1 MVQVVVRLVAL
12 TVVLLATPEVVFSQ
26 GLQRS
31 PAALAAAGWTAIEER
46 RFDDALEAFTEAA
59 GPGRS
64 DPYLCTG
71 AGFAAFM
78 LGQDAEAQS
87 WLEQALKLVPKNTD
101 ASLLLGELHHRAGRV
116 KEAVSTVRSRAQ
128 TRAQRACAERQART
142 MAQGRDRARGLLRV
156 SRGTLQRALPG
167 TGRRD
172 DRATRGRNAR
182 RDVTGGLARR

>member
-1 MVQVVVRLVAL
+1 MVQVDVRLVAL
-12 TVVLLATPEVVFSQ
+12 TLAVVFLATPGVGFSQ

-31 PAALAAAGWTAIEER
+31 PAALAAAGWTAIQER
-46 RFDDALEAFTEAA
+46 RFGDALEAITEAA

-78 LGQDAEAQS
+78 LGEDAEAQS

-116 KEAVSTVRSRAQ
+116 SEAVSTYEAALKHAPNEAVLNDKLG
-128 TRAQRACAERQART
+128 QRRKDA
-142 MAQGRDRARGLLRV
+142 
-156 SRGTLQRALPG
+156 
-167 TGRRD
+167 
-172 DRATRGRNAR
+172 
-182 RDVTGGLARR
+182 